1 MGEKKRAEIAFGVTE
16 KMLQGR
22 PSLLEKLREEQD
34 KAKELPDGKPETK
47 VDHFLLAEGE
57 NKELK
62 GVSNLV
68 MTTTAPGKGS
78 FLIAKEE
85 VRVGNN
91 VIVEDP
97 VASVVLSKFSGSN
110 CHHCQSKVEA
120 PIGCSTCCGV
130 AFCSLICRNAAKY
143 HVHECSHL
151 DLIIGKTRTRITGI
165 QI

>member
-22 PSLLEKLREEQD
+22 PSLLEKLKEDQD
-34 KAKELPDGKPETK
+34 KARELPDGKPEAK
-47 VDHFLLAEGE
+47 IDYLLLAEGE
-57 NKELK
+57 NRELK

-68 MTTTAPGKGS
+68 TTSTAPGKGS

-97 VASVVLSKFSGSN
+97 VAVVLSKFSGSN

-130 AFCSLICRNAAKY
+130 AFCSLICKNEAKY
-143 HVHECSHL
+143 HAHECSYL
-151 DLIIGKTRTRITGI
+151 DLIIGKRRYRIT
-165 QI
+165 